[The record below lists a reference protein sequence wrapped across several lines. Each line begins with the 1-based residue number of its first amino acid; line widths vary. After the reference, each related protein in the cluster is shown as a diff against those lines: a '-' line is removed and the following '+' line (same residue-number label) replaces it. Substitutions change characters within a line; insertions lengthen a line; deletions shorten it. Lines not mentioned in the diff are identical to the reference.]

1 MTANITFTGLASG
14 TDWTKIV
21 DQLVQ
26 VESYRVNQM
35 NTWKTTW
42 QDKITSIQGLNSRML
57 SLDQFVQSKNTAS
70 EFMATTATSSDTD
83 VLTATSSS
91 TATPGAHSVTVG
103 SDIQDMLAS
112 QGFASSTSEV
122 GDSGGD
128 MIIYVGTSAITVHDA
143 DIIPT
148 TTLTELMDLI
158 NDHAG
163 GLATAEILNDGSSS
177 NPTRLL
183 ITATT
188 GGSSNRV
195 SVTANPTG
203 LTFSEGSI
211 NPVINKAGWS
221 GTSQATSSGFYLG
234 SSNKTYTFTVP
245 TVNLNGA
252 NSATSATWSKT
263 GGGTGSFVIPANYTA
278 GTAIYVD
285 GLVDDATHSS
295 GWSGTSKAASGGNYT
310 GSIDKSYT
318 FTVPTGTVGTGDI
331 TVIWS
336 ESTTARSGTITI
348 PDLYA
353 PGTAIRVDG
362 VNSAV
367 DGSGWTGTSHAT
379 SSGNYTATTNQKYTF
394 TVQSVNGGAGTGTV
408 GTDTIVVHWQNTDNS
423 TSGDITLLGTYSP
436 GTAVAV
442 ENGLKVAFSSG
453 TLSTVAGNNFTLD
466 AEQGPSVSFSA
477 GILVNGDTFS
487 IAARTGLKIAFS
499 AGTLANTEQFYVDT
513 FSNVDSVQE
522 GTWAVTAPTGASAGH
537 YLGSSNKTFNFSV
550 LNSGTLGTDEI
561 GIVWSDTEGNTSVV
575 TIPSNYTAGTN
586 LDVYQGLKINFTA
599 GDLVAGNTFSIDVYS
614 PHIQKGQDSGLAQV
628 EQVVHSGFID
638 PGTTKVTAGNAIFSY
653 IYGGKRASV
662 SVAADTTLSGL
673 VNLINNDT
681 ANPGVAAGILNDGLG
696 LSTSYHLVLTGKNT
710 GAPYTIENIQDTFTG
725 GTFSSS
731 DFSTTQEAQNSMLNV
746 DGYPSAAS
754 QYIQRLSN
762 SVSDLITGVAL
773 SLVGPGTATVGISTD
788 TNAIRTSIEYFVS
801 SINFVLDYIKQETKY
816 NPTTKK
822 AGIMI
827 GNYSYQIVRQRVT
840 DIVTSS
846 IPGLEDGVDPYTHLA
861 QIGISTNPETGKWEI
876 DSTTLDNALSTN
888 LEGVKKLFVK
898 DEITGTKDG
907 VLELLTQE
915 MAKLDDSESGPMNV
929 LLDNYDGVISNIDK
943 NIETEQKRVDLVK
956 TRLQNQFALL
966 ETLLGQLAGQ
976 EKSLQ
981 SYIDQLPT
989 IGGTSS

>member
-1 MTANITFTGLASG
+1 MTATITFTGLGSG

-42 QDKITSIQGLNSRML
+42 QDKIKSIQGLNSRML
-57 SLDQFVQSKNTAS
+57 SLDSFVQSKNTAS
-70 EFMATTATSSDTD
+70 EFMATTATSSNTD

-112 QGFASSTSEV
+112 QGVLSNITEVSSRDGNMT
-122 GDSGGD
+122 
-128 MIIYVGTSAITVHDA
+128 IYVGDEDINVPVTDHMTLSELQEAIEDA
-143 DIIPT
+143 DVSNI
-148 TTLTELMDLI
+148 L
-158 NDHAG
+158 
-163 GLATAEILNDGSSS
+163 TAEIIDDGSSS
-177 NPTRLL
+177 NPKRLC
-183 ITATT
+183 ITAES
-188 GGSSNRV
+188 GGSSHLI
-195 SVTANPTG
+195 SVTANPTS

-211 NPVINKAGWS
+211 NPVINKAVWN

-234 SSNKTYTFTVP
+234 SDNKTYTFTVP
-245 TVNLNGA
+245 EVTVGGP
-252 NSATSATWSKT
+252 NSASVTWT
-263 GGGTGSFVIPANYTA
+263 NTDGGSGSFVIPANYIA
-278 GTAIYVD
+278 GTAIAVD

-295 GWSGTSKAASGGNYT
+295 GWSGTSKATSGGNYT

-318 FTVPTGTVGTGDI
+318 FTVPTGTVESEEIIVG
-331 TVIWS
+331 WS
-336 ESTTARSGTITI
+336 ESTTGRTGSITI
-348 PDLYA
+348 LNGYT
-353 PGTAIRVDG
+353 PGTPIHVDG
-362 VNSAV
+362 VNSV
-367 DGSGWTGTSHAT
+367 VEGSGWTGSSHAT
-379 SSGNYTATTNQKYTF
+379 SSGNYTDTTNQKYTF
-394 TVQSVNGGAGTGTV
+394 TVTTGGIV
-408 GTDTIVVHWQNTDNS
+408 GTDDGVVIHWQNTDD
-423 TSGDITLLGTYSP
+423 TSSGNIPLDHTYT
-436 GTAVAV
+436 GTAVDV
-442 ENGLKVAFSSG
+442 EKGLKVAFSLE
-453 TLSTVAGNNFTLD
+453 TLVNDEKFYVDT
-466 AEQGPSVSFSA
+466 EQGPTVSFSV
-477 GILVNGDTFS
+477 GDLVNGDSFS

-513 FSNVDSVQE
+513 FSNVDSVQN
-522 GTWAVTAPTGASAGH
+522 GTWAMTAPTVASAGH

-586 LDVYQGLKINFTA
+586 LDVYQGLKINLSP
-599 GDLVAGNTFSIDVYS
+599 GNLNLVAGNTFSIDVYS
-614 PHIQKGQDSGLAQV
+614 PQIQKGQDSGLAQV

-638 PGTTKVTAGNAIFSY
+638 PGTTKVTAGDAIFSY
-653 IYGGKRASV
+653 IYGGRRASV

-710 GAPYTIENIQDTFTG
+710 GAPYTIENIQDTFTE

-731 DFSTTQEAQNSMLNV
+731 DFSTTQEAQNSMLKV
-746 DGYPSAAS
+746 DGYPPDPS
-754 QYIQRLSN
+754 QYIQRSSN

>member
-1 MTANITFTGLASG
+1 MTATITFTGLGSG

-42 QDKITSIQGLNSRML
+42 QDKIKSIQGLNSRML

-70 EFMATTATSSDTD
+70 EFMATTATSSNTD

-103 SDIQDMLAS
+103 SDIQDKLAS
-112 QGFASSTSEV
+112 QGVAANSTVVSV
-122 GDSGGD
+122 RDGT
-128 MIIYVGTSAITVHDA
+128 MTIYVGSPPDSPHIHVAVTNGMTLSELQTAIEAA
-143 DIIPT
+143 DGSDI
-148 TTLTELMDLI
+148 L
-158 NDHAG
+158 
-163 GLATAEILNDGSSS
+163 TAEIIDDGSSS
-177 NPTRLL
+177 NAKRLS
-183 ITATT
+183 ITANT
-188 GGSSNRV
+188 GGSSHLV
-195 SVTANPTG
+195 SITANPTS

-211 NPVINKAGWS
+211 NPVINQAGWS

-234 SSNKTYTFTVP
+234 SSDKTYTFTVP
-245 TVNLNGA
+245 TVTLNGA
-252 NSATSATWSKT
+252 NGVTSVTWSRSP
-263 GGGTGSFVIPANYTA
+263 GGAGNTGSFVIPANYTA
-278 GTAIYVD
+278 GTAIAVD

-295 GWSGTSKAASGGNYT
+295 SWSGTSKATSSGNYT

-318 FTVPTGTVGTGDI
+318 FTVPPGTVGSGDL
-331 TVIWS
+331 TVNWS
-336 ESTTARSGTITI
+336 ESTTGRTGTITI
-348 PDLYA
+348 PDPYVA
-353 PGTAIRVDG
+353 GTPINVDG
-362 VNSAV
+362 VNSV
-367 DGSGWTGTSHAT
+367 VEGTWTGSSHAT
-379 SSGNYTATTNQKYTF
+379 SSGNYTAADNQQYTF
-394 TVQSVNGGAGTGTV
+394 TVPTVTLDGANPLVTVNWTKVGGGAG
-408 GTDTIVVHWQNTDNS
+408 S
-423 TSGDITLLGTYSP
+423 FDIPANYEPETEL
-436 GTAVAV
+436 VV
-442 ENGLKVAFSSG
+442 ENGLKVSFDEG
-453 TLSTVAGNNFTLD
+453 GLVNGNTFTVDT
-466 AEQGPSVSFSA
+466 EQGPTVSFSD
-477 GILVNGDTFS
+477 GTLINGDTFS
-487 IAARTGLKIAFS
+487 IAARTALKVAFS
-499 AGTLANTEQFYVDT
+499 AGTLVNTEQFYVDT

-522 GTWAVTAPTGASAGH
+522 GTWSGASTATSAGH

-550 LNSGTLGTDEI
+550 LNSGTLEAGEI

-614 PHIQKGQDSGLAQV
+614 PQTQKGQDSGLAQV

-681 ANPGVAAGILNDGLG
+681 ANPGVTAGILNDGLG
-696 LSTSYHLVLTGKNT
+696 LSTSYHLVLTGRNS
-710 GAPYTIENIQDTFTG
+710 GAPYTITNIQDTFTG

-731 DFSTTQEAQNSMLNV
+731 DFSTTQEAQNSMLKV
-746 DGYPSAAS
+746 DGYPPDPS
-754 QYIQRLSN
+754 QYIQRSSN

-827 GNYSYQIVRQRVT
+827 GNYSYQIVQQRIK

-861 QIGISTNPETGKWEI
+861 QIGINTNPETGKWEI
-876 DSTTLDNALSTN
+876 NSTTLDNALSTN
-888 LEGVKKLFVK
+888 IEGVKKLFVK

-915 MAKLDDSESGPMNV
+915 MAKLDDSESGPMNI

-989 IGGTSS
+989 IGGTTSTSS

>member
-1 MTANITFTGLASG
+1 MAANITFTGLGSG

-26 VESYRVNQM
+26 VESYRITQM
-35 NTWKTTW
+35 NTWKTDW
-42 QDKITSIQGLNSRML
+42 QNKITSIQGLNSRML
-57 SLDQFVQSKNTAS
+57 SLDQFVQSRNTAS
-70 EFMATTATSSDTD
+70 EFMATTATSSNTD

-103 SDIQDMLAS
+103 SNIQDKLAS
-112 QGFASSTSEV
+112 QGVAANSTTVSSRDGT
-122 GDSGGD
+122 
-128 MIIYVGTSAITVHDA
+128 MTIYVGSSHIDVGVTSGMTLSELQTAIEAA
-143 DIIPT
+143 D
-148 TTLTELMDLI
+148 
-158 NDHAG
+158 G
-163 GLATAEILNDGSSS
+163 GNILTAEIIDDGSSS
-177 NPTRLL
+177 NPKRLS
-183 ITATT
+183 ITANT
-188 GGSSNRV
+188 GGSSYRV
-195 SVTANPTG
+195 SVTANPSS

-211 NPVINKAGWS
+211 NPVINQAGWS

-318 FTVPTGTVGTGDI
+318 FTVPTGTVGSGII
-331 TVIWS
+331 TVGWS
-336 ESTTARSGTITI
+336 ESTTGRSGTITI

-353 PGTAIRVDG
+353 PGTAIHADG
-362 VNSAV
+362 VNNVV

-379 SSGNYTATTNQKYTF
+379 SSGNYTDTTNQKYTF

-408 GTDTIVVHWQNTDNS
+408 GTDTIVVHWQNTDDS
-423 TSGDITLLGTYSP
+423 TNGNITLDGTYNA
-436 GTAVAV
+436 GTAVDV

-466 AEQGPSVSFSA
+466 TEQGPSVSFSA
-477 GILVNGDTFS
+477 GDLVNGNSFS
-487 IAARTGLKIAFS
+487 IAARTGLKMAFS
-499 AGTLANTEQFYVDT
+499 AGTLADTEQFYVDT
-513 FSNVDSVQE
+513 FSNVDSVQN
-522 GTWAVTAPTGASAGH
+522 GTWSGASTATSAGH

-586 LDVYQGLKINFTA
+586 LDVYQGLKINLSA
-599 GDLVAGNTFSIDVYS
+599 GNLVAGNTFSIDVYS
-614 PHIQKGQDSGLAQV
+614 PQIQKGQDSGLAQV

-638 PGTTKVTAGNAIFSY
+638 PGTTKVTTSNAIFSY
-653 IYGGKRASV
+653 IYGGRRASV

-673 VNLINNDT
+673 VSLINNDT
-681 ANPGVAAGILNDGLG
+681 TNPGVTASILNDGLG
-696 LSTSYHLVLTGKNT
+696 LSTSYHLVLTGRNS
-710 GAPYTIENIQDTFTG
+710 GAPYTITNIQDTFTG

-731 DFSTTQEAQNSMLNV
+731 DFSTTQEAQNSMLKV
-746 DGYPSAAS
+746 DGYPSATS

-762 SVSDLITGVAL
+762 SVSDVTAGVTL
-773 SLVGPGTATVGISTD
+773 SLVAPGTTTVTISED
-788 TNAIRTSIEYFVS
+788 LSAIRTSIQAFVS
-801 SINFVLDYIKQETKY
+801 SVNFVLDYIKQETKY

-827 GNYSYQIVRQRVT
+827 GNYSYQIVQQRIK
-840 DIVTSS
+840 DILTSS
-846 IPGLEDGVDPYTHLA
+846 IPGLADGVDPYTHLA
-861 QIGISTNPETGKWEI
+861 QIGIETNPETGKWEI
-876 DSTTLDNALSTN
+876 NSTTLDNALSTN

-943 NIETEQKRVDLVK
+943 NIENEQKRVDLVK
-956 TRLQNQFALL
+956 TRLENQFALL

-989 IGGTSS
+989 VAGTSS